1 MENNIQKFI
10 ECLQKRAYALSLK
23 ELEVDA
29 RNFGFK
35 RIVPNYVF
43 AMQNQCPKEAYQ
55 FSASFVLNLADL
67 DYVDGRG
74 EASYQTAQKIADY
87 FRDRCDVST
96 DIILEMSYKIQS
108 GAIHPTIRQQMASVA
123 FAFLDNIALRDTYS
137 LDPDWWI
144 MPLI

>member
-23 ELEVDA
+23 ELEIRA
-29 RNFGFK
+29 SYFGFW
-35 RIVPNYVF
+35 RSVPELCAKMHEECEN
-43 AMQNQCPKEAYQ
+43 EAYQ
-55 FSASFVLNLADL
+55 FSAAFVLNLADL

-96 DIILEMSYKIQS
+96 DIILEMSHKIQS
-108 GAIHPTIRQQMASVA
+108 GAIHPTIRQQMAQVA
-123 FAFLDNIALRDTYS
+123 FAFLDCSVLRDTYN
-137 LDPDWWI
+137 LKPTWWI
-144 MPLI
+144 MPTI